1 MNLTL
6 SQNKKVGRIV
16 DRMEDRL
23 CIKNILKGLSNGYIT
38 IENFVVTHA
47 YTHAAKK

>member
-1 MNLTL
+1 MI
-6 SQNKKVGRIV
+6 SIYEYKKVGRIV

-38 IENFVVTHA
+38 IENFVVTH
-47 YTHAAKK
+47 T